1 MSKQAREICMRCP
14 KCGEFEVPVDW
25 SKCARKEVQIVRCN
39 KCGTEFAYC
48 SAHRGRIVISRRIRK
63 NREARLRHA
72 LRKKDE
78 IIDYAANVVQR
89 MENEAIDE
97 YEHQLRLRLSLAA
110 TRTLNNFQRGCIHA
124 SGAFGHDV
132 EGS

>member
-1 MSKQAREICMRCP
+1 MKTPKRITYCECGCALNLESGDYMDDKGKFHKCTTLFCP
-14 KCGEFEVPVDW
+14 KCGAAYPGEAFA
-25 SKCARKEVQIVRCN
+25 SRC
-39 KCGTEFAYC
+39 
-48 SAHRGRIVISRRIRK
+48 IRK

-72 LRKKDE
+72 LRKMNG
-78 IIDYAANVVQR
+78 ILDYAAKEVQR
-89 MENEAIDE
+89 MENEACEE

-124 SGAFGHDV
+124 SGTFGQDI